1 MKSHSLSR
9 AKETA
14 FFCFHSL
21 FPLLSSDPIALLN
34 YLTDLQL
41 WGEMIALRSDLSII
55 SVYLKGRITG
65 GTQSILIKGPNY
77 LYGHEIRGGNAAN
90 GDTVFPAIVEFA
102 RFSEGTTPLTTPPL

>member
-55 SVYLKGRITG
+55 SVYLKGRRTRGNSIDSHKRPQLFTDTKLG
-65 GTQSILIKGPNY
+65 EEMLQMGTLC
-77 LYGHEIRGGNAAN
+77 
-90 GDTVFPAIVEFA
+90 FP
-102 RFSEGTTPLTTPPL
+102 LL